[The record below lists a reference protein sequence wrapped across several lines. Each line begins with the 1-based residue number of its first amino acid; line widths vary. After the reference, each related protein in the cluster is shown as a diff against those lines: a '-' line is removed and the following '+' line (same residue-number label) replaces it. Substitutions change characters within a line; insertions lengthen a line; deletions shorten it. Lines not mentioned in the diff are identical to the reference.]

1 MHPQIRPC
9 PWIFKIFKSMHFFLA
24 HKMYTYNDMTRSHQL
39 KCYNIQ
45 SYTNSLT
52 TFFHKGMHY
61 KGTRW
66 NNIRIMQQIMLN
78 ICFFSFLSLT
88 LMHGTFLMHDKH
100 SLCDTLEFVILS
112 KIHTYNWFSIINLTI
127 PSPTKNNRPHAHI
140 TFKIQN
146 MTSGIWTNFSMHFK
160 AQNHDSVIWTSK
172 NTCK

>member
-1 MHPQIRPC
+1 MLLTRCTLKLDPALESSKFSSPC
-9 PWIFKIFKSMHFFLA
+9 IFFLA

-45 SYTNSLT
+45 SYTNSFT

-112 KIHTYNWFSIINLTI
+112 KNS
-127 PSPTKNNRPHAHI
+127 HI
-140 TFKIQN
+140 
-146 MTSGIWTNFSMHFK
+146 
-160 AQNHDSVIWTSK
+160 
-172 NTCK
+172 